1 MTKQLVISLAAGLL
15 LSLPGCGCGDS
26 CSKKAETAQTET
38 NVDAQA
44 TCVDATCSD
53 AACTDATCAPSETKS
68 ETEAPAKF

>member
-15 LSLPGCGCGDS
+15 LSLPGCTCNDE
-26 CSKKAETAQTET
+26 CKKKIEAAQTET

-44 TCVDATCSD
+44 TCVDANCADATCTD
-53 AACTDATCAPSETKS
+53 AACTTVETKS